1 MKIQEIQTLILVGGL
16 GTRLRSVVQD
26 VPKPMAPIQGKP
38 FLDYLLRFLKKQG
51 LVKIAFLTG
60 YKPEIVSNYF
70 GDGSSRGLQIQ
81 YSIEASPLGTGGAIV
96 KAMRAIPAREYLVLN
111 GDSFFNIDLNR
122 FLQKTKSPVTI
133 ALKKMNNIDRYG
145 AVETSNGTVVKF
157 REKTGKAEP
166 GLINSGVY
174 YLTPAI
180 LSYCTQEVF
189 SLEKDLFPQLI
200 AKDLVSGVESE
211 GEFID
216 IGLPESFQEA
226 QTLLPDWFKNYESEP
241 L

>member
-38 FLDYLLRFLKKQG
+38 FLDYLVRYLKKQG
-51 LVKIAFLTG
+51 IGKIAFLTG
-60 YKPEIVSNYF
+60 YKPEVVSNYF
-70 GDGSSRGLQIQ
+70 GDGARRGLQIQ
-81 YSIEASPLGTGGAIV
+81 YSVEDSPLGTGGAIA
-96 KAMRAIPAREYLVLN
+96 KAMRAIPAKKYLVMN
-111 GDSFFNIDLNR
+111 GDSFFNFDLSR
-122 FLQKTKSPVTI
+122 FLQKMRKPVAI
-133 ALKKMNNIDRYG
+133 ALKKMDNVDRYG
-145 AVETSNGTVVKF
+145 AVETSNGTVVEF

-174 YLTPAI
+174 YLSPEI
-180 LSYCTQEVF
+180 LSYCTQEAF
-189 SLEKDLFPQLI
+189 SLEKDLFPQLT
-200 AKDLVSGVESE
+200 AKGLISGIESD

-216 IGLPESFQEA
+216 IGLPESFHAA
-226 QTLLPDWFKNYESEP
+226 QTLLPDWFKSYESES